1 MKIAIAGYGL
11 EGKQN
16 YKYFNKPGND
26 LTIVDER
33 EDIDTPS
40 DAKYITGDGAYDDM
54 SQFDMVIRTAG
65 LSPLKIKKAKLVW
78 SATNEFFAKCKAPII
93 GVTGTKG
100 KGTTSS
106 FITSILRSSGK
117 KVHLVGNIG
126 VPALSVLPD
135 IRPEDFVVYE
145 MSSFQLWDIKYSP
158 HIAVV
163 LMIEPDHLDVH
174 TDFEDYLK
182 AKSNIRRWQNLN
194 DICIYHPSNP
204 FSQKIAS
211 VTLATIDQTTKG
223 DYLNNIHRYGIKD
236 DGLVYIKD
244 DFFYTN
250 DRKICPISCVKL
262 PGKHNLENAC
272 AAMSAVLELKLDIS
286 DNQFAEGLRSFTG
299 LPHRLKYVSEIND
312 VKFYDDS
319 ISTTPGSAIAAIKSF
334 TSPKVLIL
342 GGSYKGG
349 DFTDLVKEI
358 KKSNIRQI
366 ILMGDEA
373 NRIEQFLKDAG
384 IVKYVNLERCSMFE
398 IVSKAASAASPG
410 DVVIL
415 SPACASFGMFKN
427 YQDRGKKFINAVDLL
442 KSGETI

>member
-33 EDIDTPS
+33 EDIDIPS

-106 FITSILRSSGK
+106 FITSILRAAGK

-158 HIAVV
+158 HSCC
-163 LMIEPDHLDVH
+163 
-174 TDFEDYLK
+174 F
-182 AKSNIRRWQNLN
+182 
-194 DICIYHPSNP
+194 
-204 FSQKIAS
+204 
-211 VTLATIDQTTKG
+211 
-223 DYLNNIHRYGIKD
+223 
-236 DGLVYIKD
+236 
-244 DFFYTN
+244 N
-250 DRKICPISCVKL
+250 DR
-262 PGKHNLENAC
+262 A
-272 AAMSAVLELKLDIS
+272 
-286 DNQFAEGLRSFTG
+286 
-299 LPHRLKYVSEIND
+299 
-312 VKFYDDS
+312 
-319 ISTTPGSAIAAIKSF
+319 
-334 TSPKVLIL
+334 
-342 GGSYKGG
+342 
-349 DFTDLVKEI
+349 
-358 KKSNIRQI
+358 
-366 ILMGDEA
+366 
-373 NRIEQFLKDAG
+373 
-384 IVKYVNLERCSMFE
+384 
-398 IVSKAASAASPG
+398 
-410 DVVIL
+410 
-415 SPACASFGMFKN
+415 
-427 YQDRGKKFINAVDLL
+427 
-442 KSGETI
+442 

>member
-211 VTLATIDQTTKG
+211 VTLATLDQTTKG

>member
-135 IRPEDFVVYE
+135 IRPEEFVVYE
-145 MSSFQLWDIKYSP
+145 MSSFQLWAIKYSP

-250 DRKICPISCVKL
+250 DRKICPTNCVKL

>member
-33 EDIDTPS
+33 ADIDIPS

-106 FITSILRSSGK
+106 FITSILRAAGK
-117 KVHLVGNIG
+117 KVYLVGNIG

-211 VTLATIDQTTKG
+211 VTLATLDQTTKG

>member
-11 EGKQN
+11 EGKRN

-33 EDIDTPS
+33 ADIDIPS

-106 FITSILRSSGK
+106 FITSILRAAGK

-244 DFFYTN
+244 GFFYTN
-250 DRKICPISCVKL
+250 DRKICPIDCVKL

-272 AAMSAVLELKLDIS
+272 AAMSAVLELRLDIS

-299 LPHRLKYVSEIND
+299 LPHRLKYVSEINN

-319 ISTTPGSAIAAIKSF
+319 ISTTPGSVIAAIKSF

-398 IVSKAASAASPG
+398 IVSKAAAAASPG

>member
-33 EDIDTPS
+33 ADIDIPS

-106 FITSILRSSGK
+106 FITSILRASGK

-211 VTLATIDQTTKG
+211 VTLATLDQTTKG

-299 LPHRLKYVSEIND
+299 LPHRLKYVSEINN

>member
-33 EDIDTPS
+33 EDIDIPS
-40 DAKYITGDGAYDDM
+40 DAKYIAGDGAYDDM

-106 FITSILRSSGK
+106 FITSILRASGK

-211 VTLATIDQTTKG
+211 VTLATLDQTTKG

-299 LPHRLKYVSEIND
+299 LPHRLKYVSEINN

-398 IVSKAASAASPG
+398 IVSKAAVAASPG

-442 KSGETI
+442 KSGETV

>member
-33 EDIDTPS
+33 EDIDIPS

-106 FITSILRSSGK
+106 FITSILRAAGK

-223 DYLNNIHRYGIKD
+223 DYLNNVHRYGIKD

>member
-33 EDIDTPS
+33 ADIDIPS

-106 FITSILRSSGK
+106 FITSILRASGK

-211 VTLATIDQTTKG
+211 VTLATLDKTTKG

-299 LPHRLKYVSEIND
+299 LPHRLKYVSEINN

-384 IVKYVNLERCSMFE
+384 VVKYVNLERCSMFE
-398 IVSKAASAASPG
+398 IVSKATAAASPG

>member
-33 EDIDTPS
+33 EDIDIPS

-106 FITSILRSSGK
+106 FITSILRAAGK

-211 VTLATIDQTTKG
+211 VTLATIDQITKG
-223 DYLNNIHRYGIKD
+223 DYLNNVHRYGIKD

-272 AAMSAVLELKLDIS
+272 AAMSAVLELKLYIS

-299 LPHRLKYVSEIND
+299 LSHRLKYVSEIND

>member
-33 EDIDTPS
+33 EDIDIPS
-40 DAKYITGDGAYDDM
+40 DAKYITGDGVYDDM

-250 DRKICPISCVKL
+250 DRKICPTNCVKL

>member
-26 LTIVDER
+26 LTIVDECA
-33 EDIDTPS
+33 DIDIPS

-106 FITSILRSSGK
+106 FITSILRAAGK

-211 VTLATIDQTTKG
+211 VTLATLDQTTKG

-250 DRKICPISCVKL
+250 DRKICPTNCVKL

-384 IVKYVNLERCSMFE
+384 IAKYVNLERCSMFE
-398 IVSKAASAASPG
+398 IVSKAAAAASPG

>member
-33 EDIDTPS
+33 ADIDIPS

-106 FITSILRSSGK
+106 FITSILRASGK

-211 VTLATIDQTTKG
+211 VTLATLDQTTKG

-236 DGLVYIKD
+236 DGLVYIKV

-250 DRKICPISCVKL
+250 DRKI
-262 PGKHNLENAC
+262 
-272 AAMSAVLELKLDIS
+272 
-286 DNQFAEGLRSFTG
+286 
-299 LPHRLKYVSEIND
+299 
-312 VKFYDDS
+312 
-319 ISTTPGSAIAAIKSF
+319 
-334 TSPKVLIL
+334 
-342 GGSYKGG
+342 
-349 DFTDLVKEI
+349 
-358 KKSNIRQI
+358 
-366 ILMGDEA
+366 
-373 NRIEQFLKDAG
+373 
-384 IVKYVNLERCSMFE
+384 
-398 IVSKAASAASPG
+398 
-410 DVVIL
+410 
-415 SPACASFGMFKN
+415 
-427 YQDRGKKFINAVDLL
+427 
-442 KSGETI
+442 

>member
-33 EDIDTPS
+33 EDIDIPS
-40 DAKYITGDGAYDDM
+40 DAKYITGDGVYDDM

-135 IRPEDFVVYE
+135 IRSEDFVVYE

-174 TDFEDYLK
+174 TDFEDYIK

-299 LPHRLKYVSEIND
+299 LPHRLKYVSEINN

-384 IVKYVNLERCSMFE
+384 IVKSVNVERSSMFE
-398 IVSKAASAASPG
+398 SVSNAAAAASPG

-427 YQDRGKKFINAVDLL
+427 YQDRGEKFINAVDLL

>member
-26 LTIVDER
+26 LIIVDER
-33 EDIDTPS
+33 EDIDIPS
-40 DAKYITGDGAYDDM
+40 DAKYITGDGVYDDM

-135 IRPEDFVVYE
+135 IRSEDFVVYE

-174 TDFEDYLK
+174 TDFEDYIK

-384 IVKYVNLERCSMFE
+384 IAKYVNLERCSMFE
-398 IVSKAASAASPG
+398 IVSKATAAASPG

>member
-33 EDIDTPS
+33 EDIDIPS

-106 FITSILRSSGK
+106 FITSILRAAGK

-211 VTLATIDQTTKG
+211 VTLATLDQTTKG

>member
-33 EDIDTPS
+33 EDIDIPS
-40 DAKYITGDGAYDDM
+40 DAKYITGDGVYDDM

-106 FITSILRSSGK
+106 FITSILRASGK

-211 VTLATIDQTTKG
+211 VTLATLDQKTKG

-244 DFFYTN
+244 DFFYIN
-250 DRKICPISCVKL
+250 DRKICQTSCVKL

-299 LPHRLKYVSEIND
+299 LPHRLKYVSEINN

-398 IVSKAASAASPG
+398 IVSKAAAAASPG

-442 KSGETI
+442 KSGEIM

>member
-211 VTLATIDQTTKG
+211 VTLATLDQKTKG

-244 DFFYTN
+244 DFFYIN

-427 YQDRGKKFINAVDLL
+427 YQDRGEKFINAVDLL

>member
-33 EDIDTPS
+33 EDIDISS

-106 FITSILRSSGK
+106 FITSILRAAGK

-211 VTLATIDQTTKG
+211 VTLATIDQITKG
-223 DYLNNIHRYGIKD
+223 DYLNNVHRYGIKD

-299 LPHRLKYVSEIND
+299 LSHRLKYVSEIND

>member
-33 EDIDTPS
+33 EDIDIPS

-106 FITSILRSSGK
+106 FITSILRASGK

-211 VTLATIDQTTKG
+211 VTLATLDQTTKG

>member
-33 EDIDTPS
+33 EDIDIPS
-40 DAKYITGDGAYDDM
+40 DAKYITGDGVYDDM

-135 IRPEDFVVYE
+135 IRSEDFVVYE

-174 TDFEDYLK
+174 TDFEDYIK
-182 AKSNIRRWQNLN
+182 AKS
-194 DICIYHPSNP
+194 
-204 FSQKIAS
+204 
-211 VTLATIDQTTKG
+211 IDQTTKG

-299 LPHRLKYVSEIND
+299 LPHRLKYVSEINN

-349 DFTDLVKEI
+349 DFTDLVKER

-398 IVSKAASAASPG
+398 IVSKAAAAASPG

-427 YQDRGKKFINAVDLL
+427 YQDRGEKFINAVDLL

>member
-1 MKIAIAGYGL
+1 
-11 EGKQN
+11 
-16 YKYFNKPGND
+16 
-26 LTIVDER
+26 
-33 EDIDTPS
+33 
-40 DAKYITGDGAYDDM
+40 
-54 SQFDMVIRTAG
+54 MVIPA
-65 LSPLKIKKAKLVW
+65 
-78 SATNEFFAKCKAPII
+78 
-93 GVTGTKG
+93 VTGTKG

>member
-26 LTIVDER
+26 LIIVDER
-33 EDIDTPS
+33 EDIDIPS
-40 DAKYITGDGAYDDM
+40 DAKYITGDGVYDDM

-135 IRPEDFVVYE
+135 IRSEDFVVYE

-163 LMIEPDHLDVH
+163 LMIVPDHLDVH
-174 TDFEDYLK
+174 TDFEDYIK

-384 IVKYVNLERCSMFE
+384 IAKYVNLERCSMFE
-398 IVSKAASAASPG
+398 IVSKATAAASPG

>member
-211 VTLATIDQTTKG
+211 VTLAILDQTTKG

>member
-33 EDIDTPS
+33 EDIDIPS

-93 GVTGTKG
+93 GITGTKG

-117 KVHLVGNIG
+117 KVYLVGNIG

-174 TDFEDYLK
+174 TDFEDYIK

-236 DGLVYIKD
+236 DGLVYVKD

-272 AAMSAVLELKLDIS
+272 AAMSAVLELRLDIS

-373 NRIEQFLKDAG
+373 NRIEQFFK
-384 IVKYVNLERCSMFE
+384 RCWY
-398 IVSKAASAASPG
+398 SK
-410 DVVIL
+410 I
-415 SPACASFGMFKN
+415 CQFGAMLN
-427 YQDRGKKFINAVDLL
+427 V
-442 KSGETI
+442 

>member
-33 EDIDTPS
+33 EDIDIPS

-106 FITSILRSSGK
+106 FITSILRASGK

-262 PGKHNLENAC
+262 PGKHNLENVC
-272 AAMSAVLELKLDIS
+272 AAMSAVFELKLDIS

-398 IVSKAASAASPG
+398 IVSKAAAAASPG

>member
-16 YKYFNKPGND
+16 YKYFNKPGNN

-33 EDIDTPS
+33 ADIDIPS
-40 DAKYITGDGAYDDM
+40 DAKYIAGDGVYDDM

-106 FITSILRSSGK
+106 FITSILRAAGK

>member
-33 EDIDTPS
+33 ADIDIPS
-40 DAKYITGDGAYDDM
+40 DAKYITGDGVYDDM

-106 FITSILRSSGK
+106 FITSILRASGK

-126 VPALSVLPD
+126 VPALSVLLD

-211 VTLATIDQTTKG
+211 VTLAILDQTTKG

-244 DFFYTN
+244 DFFYAN

-334 TSPKVLIL
+334 TLPKVLIL

-398 IVSKAASAASPG
+398 IVSKAAAAASPG

>member
-33 EDIDTPS
+33 EDIDIPS
-40 DAKYITGDGAYDDM
+40 DAKYITGDGVYDDM

-106 FITSILRSSGK
+106 FITSILRASGK

-135 IRPEDFVVYE
+135 IRSEDFVVYE

-163 LMIEPDHLDVH
+163 LIIEPDHLDVH
-174 TDFEDYLK
+174 TDFEDYIK

-299 LPHRLKYVSEIND
+299 LPHRLKYVSEINN

-334 TSPKVLIL
+334 TSPKILIL

-398 IVSKAASAASPG
+398 IVSKAAAAASPG

>member
-33 EDIDTPS
+33 ADIDIPS

-106 FITSILRSSGK
+106 FITSILRAAGK

-223 DYLNNIHRYGIKD
+223 DYLNNIHRYSIKD

-299 LPHRLKYVSEIND
+299 LPHRLKYVSEINN

-398 IVSKAASAASPG
+398 IVSKATAAASPG

>member
-33 EDIDTPS
+33 ADIDIPS

-106 FITSILRSSGK
+106 FITSILRASGK

-211 VTLATIDQTTKG
+211 VTLATLDQTTKG

-384 IVKYVNLERCSMFE
+384 LVKYVNLERCSMFE

>member
-211 VTLATIDQTTKG
+211 VTLATLDQTTKG

-272 AAMSAVLELKLDIS
+272 AAMSAVLELRLDIS

-384 IVKYVNLERCSMFE
+384 IVKYINLERCSMFE
-398 IVSKAASAASPG
+398 IVSKAATVASPG

>member
-384 IVKYVNLERCSMFE
+384 IVKYINLERCSMFE

>member
-1 MKIAIAGYGL
+1 MKVAIAGYGL

-33 EDIDTPS
+33 EDIDIPS

-106 FITSILRSSGK
+106 FITSILRASGK

-211 VTLATIDQTTKG
+211 VTLATLDQTTKG

-299 LPHRLKYVSEIND
+299 LPHRLKYVSEINN

-384 IVKYVNLERCSMFE
+384 IVKYVNLERYSMFE
-398 IVSKAASAASPG
+398 IVSKAAAAASPG

>member
-106 FITSILRSSGK
+106 FITSILRASSK

-211 VTLATIDQTTKG
+211 VTLATLDQTTKG

>member
-40 DAKYITGDGAYDDM
+40 DAKYITGDGVYDDM

>member
-1 MKIAIAGYGL
+1 MKIARAGYGL